1 MSRALLD
8 YVVTSS
14 LKKVPAIKPGS
25 TVKVYQKIK
34 EGEKERVQIFQ
45 GLVIRL
51 NAGAHLDKTFTVRK
65 IVEGVG
71 VERIFPMHTPNIEKI
86 VILKQGKVRRAKL
99 YYMRNLQG
107 KSTRLRESAVEMGMV
122 DEPIVEQGPAEE
134 VAQKP
139 VAPEL
144 STEERASG
152 GEPSSTDE
160 PAPEEEQTTTEEAK
174 KEPAAATEE
183 KSIS

>member
-8 YVVTSS
+8 HVVTSS
-14 LKKVPAIKPGS
+14 LKKVPAIKPGA
-25 TVKVYQKIK
+25 TVKIYQKIK

-122 DEPIVEQGPAEE
+122 DEPIVEQGPTEE
-134 VAQKP
+134 VTPEPAATEP
-139 VAPEL
+139 VA
-144 STEERASG
+144 AI
-152 GEPSSTDE
+152 EPV
-160 PAPEEEQTTTEEAK
+160 TT
-174 KEPAAATEE
+174 EPAAATEE
-183 KSIS
+183 K